1 MFRVVTAREVA
12 KLLILRNFSNFTV
25 KETPV
30 DNQKNH
36 EIRLKSRPVGLPTA
50 DNFEV
55 AETAVPTPGAGQVL
69 VRNSYVS
76 VDPYMRGRMVDRK
89 SYVPPFQIGETL
101 QGHAVG
107 QVVASNSQ
115 AVKVGDFVQS
125 MNGWREW
132 YVADGAQVQKF
143 EPVAPIQSYL
153 GALGMPGMT
162 AYAGLLRVGAL
173 KDGERVFVSAASGAV
188 GSIVCQIAKAKGC
201 YVVGSVG
208 TEEKADYLK
217 SLGVDATINYRT
229 AGDDLNGAVAAA
241 FPEGIDVYFE
251 NVGGAHL
258 EAAINN
264 MRVGGRIPLC
274 GMIDMYNATEL
285 PPGPRNLAM
294 AIGLGLTLRGF
305 VVSSHYDMLADFH
318 RDMAAWAKDGKMKWR
333 ETVVDGVENAPSAF
347 IGLFKGDNVGKMV
360 VRVGPDKA
368 V

>member
-1 MFRVVTAREVA
+1 MA
-12 KLLILRNFSNFTV
+12 
-25 KETPV
+25 
-30 DNQKNH
+30 NQKNR
-36 EIRLKSRPVGLPTA
+36 EIRLKSRPVGVPVT

-55 AETAVPTPGAGQVL
+55 AETSVPTPGPGQVL
-69 VRNSYVS
+69 VRNAYIS
-76 VDPYMRGRMVDRK
+76 VDPYMRGRMMDRQ

-107 QVVASNSQ
+107 QVVASNSD

-132 YVADGAQVQKF
+132 YVADGAAVQKF
-143 EPVAPIQSYL
+143 APTEPLQCYL

-173 KDGERVFVSAASGAV
+173 KDHERVFVSAASGAV

-201 YVVGSVG
+201 HVVGSVG
-208 TEEKADYLK
+208 SDEKAAYLK
-217 SLGVDATINYRT
+217 SLGVDETINYKTCGDLT
-229 AGDDLNGAVAAA
+229 AAVAKA

-258 EAAINN
+258 EAALAN
-264 MRVGGRIPLC
+264 MRPFGRIPLC

-294 AIGLGLTLRGF
+294 AIGLQLTIKGF
-305 VVSSHYDMLADFH
+305 IVSSHYDMLADFH
-318 RDMAAWAKDGKMKWR
+318 RDMAAWAKDGKMRWR
-333 ETVVDGVENAPSAF
+333 ETVVHGVENAPDAF

-360 VRVGPDKA
+360 VCVGPDRA